1 VAEVE
6 ILREARAFAGAL
18 EGERAQGRQVG
29 LVPTMGALH
38 AGHRALIERAAA
50 ECDVVAVTVFVNP
63 LQFDDPADLAAYHR
77 DLPADVALSA
87 AAGARFVFAP
97 PVEEMYPGFP
107 APPATT
113 VHVAGVSQG
122 LEGVSRPGHFDGVA
136 TVVAKLF
143 ALAGRCRAYFG
154 EKDYQQLAVVRRLA
168 ADLSLP
174 VDVIGCAT
182 VRDVDGLAL
191 SSRNSRL
198 RPDERAAALAL
209 RGALDAGLALLA
221 AGECHGG
228 RVRAAM
234 AAVLDAEAL
243 VDRDYAE
250 VVDAETLE
258 RREPLGGALRL
269 LVAARV
275 GAVRL
280 IDNDGIRIA
289 DPAPAG
295 RGLVLSDTAKES

>member
-1 VAEVE
+1 VGEIE
-6 ILREARAFAGAL
+6 ILRQARAFAGAL

>member
-1 VAEVE
+1 VGEIE
-6 ILREARAFAGAL
+6 ILRQARAFAGAL

-122 LEGVSRPGHFDGVA
+122 LEGVSRRGHFDGVA

-154 EKDYQQLAVVRRLA
+154 DKDYQQLAVVRRLA